1 MSKLNYAGEYA
12 ISELK
17 LMSSSGNVVDLSMAY
32 TALSLFEDIFSSSMS
47 GLVVVSDTN
56 NILMNLPVTGQDY
69 LSMKIVT
76 PSLEKSPIDYTQT
89 VFAVNKIDTRIDATP
104 HTTIHVT

>member
-47 GLVVVSDTN
+47 GLVIVTKKK
-56 NILMNLPVTGQDY
+56 NILKKLQVTGQDY
-69 LSMKIVT
+69 RSMKIVT
-76 PSLEKSPIDYTQT
+76 PIL
-89 VFAVNKIDTRIDATP
+89 
-104 HTTIHVT
+104 

>member
-32 TALSLFEDIFSSSMS
+32 TALSLFEDIFSSLLFKFE
-47 GLVVVSDTN
+47 LVVFILEVSSA
-56 NILMNLPVTGQDY
+56 
-69 LSMKIVT
+69 LS
-76 PSLEKSPIDYTQT
+76 SL
-89 VFAVNKIDTRIDATP
+89 
-104 HTTIHVT
+104 

>member
-32 TALSLFEDIFSSSMS
+32 TALYINDSTSYRSRLSFYEDS
-47 GLVVVSDTN
+47 N
-56 NILMNLPVTGQDY
+56 N
-69 LSMKIVT
+69 
-76 PSLEKSPIDYTQT
+76 
-89 VFAVNKIDTRIDATP
+89 
-104 HTTIHVT
+104 